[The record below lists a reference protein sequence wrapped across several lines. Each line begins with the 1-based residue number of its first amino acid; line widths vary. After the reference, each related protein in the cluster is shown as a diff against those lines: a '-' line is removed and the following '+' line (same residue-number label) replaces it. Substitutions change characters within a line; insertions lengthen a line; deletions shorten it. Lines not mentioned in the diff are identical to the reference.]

1 MEMEELNAFLVRLVR
16 GGIALS
22 SLRGVLVNRSAE
34 LHEYRQAWDE
44 LAVLTGRPYCSPAWL
59 LPWWQHARPQQAVI
73 KTVLVLDGND
83 LVAVAPIF
91 ADRGFGGL
99 VRYRLMGS
107 TRRDLLVSAELE
119 EEATDVVAS
128 LLGRSEPRADVLMLE
143 SVPADRRWPRLL
155 SDSWRVG
162 HMSMHHQLKQSAPV
176 VSLHGHTYEEWFGSK
191 SHHFRKGMRRQLRQL
206 EAAGASIRL
215 TQDASELTADLEAF
229 ARLHHQRWAARGGS
243 GALDERVQRM
253 LADSARALI
262 GQSRFRLWSIN
273 VGGESISS
281 QIFLSAG
288 GETTHWLGGFDER
301 WGEFQPAIV
310 TIFAAIQHA
319 FSVGDRRIDLGGG
332 GQSYKYRFSDI
343 EDQLEWKLLVRS
355 GLKAPLARSQ
365 MLPFRTRMRLAE
377 RLPPSIKWPLKR
389 AIGLTTRARRHSAYH
404 VRD

>member
-1 MEMEELNAFLVRLVR
+1 MCHVR
-16 GGIALS
+16 GGIAVS
-22 SLRGVLVNRSAE
+22 PLRGVLVNRPAE
-34 LHEYRQAWDE
+34 LHEYREAWDE

-59 LPWWQHARPQQAVI
+59 LPWWQHARPEQAVL
-73 KTVLVLDGND
+73 KMVLVLDGDD

-91 ADRGFGGL
+91 ADLGFGGV
-99 VRYRLMGS
+99 VRHRLMGS
-107 TRRDLLVSAELE
+107 TRRDLLVPAELE

-155 SDSWRVG
+155 SEGWRDG
-162 HMSMHHQLKQSAPV
+162 HMTMHHQLTQPAPV

-191 SHHFRKGMRRQLRQL
+191 SYHFRKSMRHQLRQL

-215 TQDASELTADLEAF
+215 TQDGSELTADLEAF

-243 GALDERVQRM
+243 RALDERVQRM

-273 VGGESISS
+273 VGGEAISS
-281 QIFLSAG
+281 LICLSAG
-288 GETTHWLGGFDER
+288 GETAATLGGFDER
-301 WGEFQPAIV
+301 WGQLQPAIL
-310 TIFAAIQHA
+310 TMLAAIEHA
-319 FSVGDRRIDLGGG
+319 FSVGDRRFDLGGG

-343 EDQLEWKLLVRS
+343 EDQLEWTLLVRS

-365 MLPFRTRMRLAE
+365 LLPFRMRMKLAE
-377 RLPPSIKWPLKR
+377 RLPPSIKWPLRR

-404 VRD
+404 VSD